1 MTHDGHAI
9 NGKLDPAKLPVFFI
23 GVGKDGVICQTN
35 AYSRKLIGK
44 ELVGLDFRK
53 VLVDFK
59 SSIDPQSLAQ
69 VEDQSVLIHV
79 NTFTGLPQSL
89 YCSFLASGES
99 TEIIGAV
106 DPKEQ
111 EQMRLQIA
119 KLNQQLGNTTRE
131 LQKANAEL
139 EQLSKLKSQFLGM
152 AAHDLRKPAGV
163 VQSFSELILD
173 EADPDSLAE
182 DHKDFIERIH
192 RNAVFMRRL
201 IDDFLDVAIIESGKF
216 TTFPEPVSLHE
227 ILEHVLEIV
236 LIPSRRKNVPLT
248 VAEGA
253 RDIGLFVDAPKIEQ
267 VLINLISNAI
277 EHSPQDAP
285 IRIYWESTN
294 ESIAI
299 SVEDNGVG
307 IPKSMQKRLFNPYE
321 TGMSKKTGGEPGTGL
336 GLVISR
342 KIAEA
347 HNGSLSIESDEGK
360 GATFTLTLP
369 HN

>member
-1 MTHDGHAI
+1 MSQSEKA
-9 NGKLDPAKLPVFFI
+9 LDDYIKPEQMPVFFI
-23 GVGKDGVICQTN
+23 ELAQDGSILRSN
-35 AYSRKLIGK
+35 SYSKELTGADLIGQN
-44 ELVGLDFRK
+44 FRQI
-53 VLVDFK
+53 LVDFN
-59 SSIDPQSLAQ
+59 STIDPFALA
-69 VEDQSVLIHV
+69 ESNASGVLTNV

-89 YCSFLASGES
+89 YCNFVRNGDKV
-99 TEIIGAV
+99 EIIGTV
-106 DPKEQ
+106 NPMEQ
-111 EQMRLQIA
+111 EQMRMQVA
-119 KLNQQLGNTTRE
+119 KLNQQLGNMTRE

-139 EQLSKLKSQFLGM
+139 DHLNKLKSQFLGM
-152 AAHDLRKPAGV
+152 AAHDLRKPVGV

-173 EADPDSLAE
+173 EVDDTLSK
-182 DHKDFIERIH
+182 DHRDFIERIH
-192 RNAVFMRRL
+192 RNSVFMRRL

-216 TTFPEPVSLHE
+216 ATFPEPVSLEE

-236 LIPSRRKNVPLT
+236 LVHSRRKNVPLS
-248 VAEGA
+248 VADGA

-285 IRIYWESTN
+285 IKVYWNTTPEQ
-294 ESIAI
+294 IAI

-307 IPKSMQKRLFNPYE
+307 IPKSLQKRLFNPYE
-321 TGMSKKTGGEPGTGL
+321 TGMSKKTGGEKSTGL

-347 HNGSLSIESDEGK
+347 HNGNLAIESDEGG

-369 HN
+369 LN